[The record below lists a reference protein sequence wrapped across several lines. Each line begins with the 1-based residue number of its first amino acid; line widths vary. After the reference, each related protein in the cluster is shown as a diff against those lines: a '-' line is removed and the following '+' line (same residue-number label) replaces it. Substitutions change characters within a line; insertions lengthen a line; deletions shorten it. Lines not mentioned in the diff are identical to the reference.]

1 MIDTLTTN
9 WVCWG
14 EEQTE
19 HIARLAAEIQD
30 TETESLCDEVHA
42 GLTDP
47 SFLVAMVRADSRY
60 TEWVERGISL
70 GWESRK

>member
-1 MIDTLTTN
+1 MIDTLTAN
-9 WVCWG
+9 WACWG

-42 GLTDP
+42 GLTDLT
-47 SFLVAMVRADSRY
+47 FLIAVVRAETRY
-60 TEWVERGISL
+60 TDWMERGINL
-70 GWESRK
+70 GWETRT